1 MNPGPLPIPTSLTV
15 VPVPTRPHIMG
26 DNFSIDDESFGFHAP
41 EITVVDPSALIA
53 QLNAVVNNPNALK
66 GADAAQRAEIQRLSR
81 AASRTLEQPFDTMMR
96 IMYSVR
102 F

>member
-1 MNPGPLPIPTSLTV
+1 
-15 VPVPTRPHIMG
+15 MG
-26 DNFSIDDESFGFHAP
+26 DNFPIEDELLGFHAP
-41 EITVVDPSALIA
+41 EDIVVDPSRLIE

-66 GADAAQRAEIQRLSR
+66 AANAAQRAEIQRLSR

-102 F
+102 FWYPNCG